1 MDGVRCTRVFRQP
14 AATSCKAGLLP
25 STAIAALA
33 ACDGW
38 ALGADSAG
46 RLFAWDADSSQC
58 EVVATPSARIATPAG
73 GSGLGL
79 GRDRGAKRHSLR
91 QREKK
96 AASAVAKRK
105 AVRRRRAP
113 LVALARLGPRM
124 SLAASV
130 GVEAEESSIV
140 RLHVLRAVA
149 PGPGGDDL
157 GSENKS

>member
-1 MDGVRCTRVFRQP
+1 
-14 AATSCKAGLLP
+14 
-25 STAIAALA
+25 
-33 ACDGW
+33 
-38 ALGADSAG
+38 
-46 RLFAWDADSSQC
+46 
-58 EVVATPSARIATPAG
+58 
-73 GSGLGL
+73 
-79 GRDRGAKRHSLR
+79 LR

-113 LVALARLGPRM
+113 LVALARLGPGL